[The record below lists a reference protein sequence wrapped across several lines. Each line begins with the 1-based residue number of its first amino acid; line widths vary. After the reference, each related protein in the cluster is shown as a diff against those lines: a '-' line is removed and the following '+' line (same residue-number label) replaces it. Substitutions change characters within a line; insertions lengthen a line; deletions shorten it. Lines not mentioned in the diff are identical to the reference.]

1 MVKRIFA
8 FLLIC
13 ISFGILV
20 CCNKKSSDIIDS
32 KQAYVGIYDGE
43 SGGYLELKS
52 DGTGIYKDAGN
63 IRQSGKAGGLTW
75 YISDYKLRVSPD
87 TLKYEI
93 YADIHNF
100 NGMLYFN
107 STSGGW
113 SPEKFNKRK

>member
-1 MVKRIFA
+1 MIKKLFA
-8 FLLIC
+8 LLLIC
-13 ISFGILV
+13 ISFGLV
-20 CCNKKSSDIIDS
+20 TGCNNSSADIDS

-43 SGGYLELKS
+43 HGGYLELKS
-52 DGTGIYKDAGN
+52 DGTGIYKDGGN

-87 TLKYEI
+87 TLNFEI

-107 STSGGW
+107 STNLGW
-113 SPEKFNKRK
+113 RSEKFNKRK